1 MKKMVFEQRVINW
14 VSEEDVPGREKKG
27 TKQTGGKARE
37 VHFDRCARFVSGRVD
52 VRLRRQDEVPFRGL
66 SYSLSVKLGL
76 VMLQK
81 GQKLESQVYDKWR
94 VNESHKFLDK
104 RLTFS
109 VTREQGMVI
118 CLSLCELPP
127 GVLGVR
133 WTSGPRSFL
142 TASL

>member
-1 MKKMVFEQRVINW
+1 M
-14 VSEEDVPGREKKG
+14 
-27 TKQTGGKARE
+27 
-37 VHFDRCARFVSGRVD
+37 SGRVE

-66 SYSLSVKLGL
+66 SYGLSVKLDL

-104 RLTFS
+104 HLTCS
-109 VTREQGMVI
+109 VTREQGTVV
-118 CLSLCELPP
+118 CLSLGELPP

-133 WTSGPRSFL
+133 WTSGPRGFL